1 LRSTRA
7 HLVLTLAAVGTLSC
21 RGDASA
27 PLDHLHQ
34 ELQGPGLG
42 NLSYAAAE
50 QYTMIS
56 PIVTDTAPL
65 GHLSQVAMANGYLV
79 TPYIDGGGFNGN
91 LAVWDVS
98 NPRNAVRV
106 KDYKQPAGTK
116 LREAHAFGFTTGY
129 GGKFYTFAQSNTGF
143 QIWDWTDPMNIT
155 LVKDVVLPGADPL
168 KTNYVGVWWLHLQ
181 APYVYAAGTDKG
193 LYVVN
198 ASDPLNP
205 VLVKTMTNAQ
215 LGITRVNQVHVVGN
229 LMIVNYSENGTGS
242 AILDVSDPANPVL
255 KSSDPLN
262 PPTTYGT
269 MFNGGKFAA
278 AGKTSKKLAMF
289 TIDFDASKNPVG
301 MSRYGVDTGSA
312 DLGGGGY
319 VNFQDGFVFVGFANN
334 IVKFDARTLPITQ
347 VGKGAPPA
355 PYNLDLDF
363 VIPMGNLVFASND
376 DGGGGSLMV
385 HQTAPDTVG
394 PSVNFVSPLD
404 GALNRNVK
412 SRVGLTF
419 TDNVDLNSIN
429 TSTIIVRPVGGSAL
443 AGKYSSQ
450 AGMVNFFPDA
460 PLAANTTYEV
470 IVPAGGVRDDVGN
483 TVPTPFT
490 SSFSTGSTL
499 GGGPGG
505 CSIGTD
511 TPGLVGGAIAFT
523 ATGCTGSGLTYSW
536 QFGDGSAPGTG
547 ASTSH
552 SYAEPSH
559 YSVILT
565 VTDGSGVPLTVS
577 RRQTVTYPATASK
590 PTRTSTVV
598 VDTTRA
604 RISVV
609 NSDASTVASLDTA
622 APFTKRWEMPVGK
635 NPRTLAQPAPGGALW
650 VANQDDASISVLD
663 GGTGLVTATIALP
676 PASRPFGVVFNPA
689 GTLAYVTL
697 EGTGRLLRID
707 AATRAITG
715 DLDVGPSPRGVAVSS
730 DGARLLVTRLVSPDS
745 GGEVREVSAASFTVV
760 RTFALPED
768 TTTPSTESDGPGLPN
783 YVQAV
788 TISPDGRGAWVPS
801 KKDNLRRGTGP
812 GSTGEP
818 FTHDS
823 RVRTIVSK
831 LDLVANTTDLVNRR
845 DIDNADLAN
854 AVAFNDLGD
863 WAFVCTQGG
872 NRIEV
877 YDALSHGAIASI
889 DNTGLAPRGLVFS
902 AGKLYVQNFMSRD
915 LAIYDVSA
923 VGGTNVFTKLAT
935 VSTQLTEALPAQ
947 VLQGKKIFYNAAD
960 PRMSRDAYTSCASCH
975 LDGDN
980 DGRRWDFTQFGEGVR
995 ATTSLLGRGGMG
1007 QGPVHWTGNFDEIQ
1021 DFENDMRGPAFGGT
1035 GFLSAADF
1043 AATSDTLGTPK
1054 AGRSAE
1060 LDALAAY
1067 LGSLTVVP
1075 PSPYRNPDGSLTA
1088 DALAGKALFE
1098 SPAVGCAT
1106 CHGGAEKTDS
1116 ALNLFHDVGTL
1127 TAASG
1132 QRRGQPLTG
1141 LDTPSLLGVWMT
1153 APYLHDSSA
1162 ATLLDVITT
1171 RNPANQHGTTSQLT
1185 ATEKAQLVA
1194 YLQQLD
1200 DGAPAPAWS
1209 GQDVGAVG
1217 VAGGFSE
1224 GGGAITVSG
1233 AGADITGTADAFYF
1247 VSRDLSGDGSISAR
1261 VANVSGGDGVNVK
1274 AGVMMRDPG
1283 ADGLGAN
1290 DVNAFTMV
1298 KPAFTQNKFQ
1308 RRLTSGGSTTS
1319 IVATTATPT
1328 WVRLTRTGNTL
1339 LGEQSVDGSVWT
1351 TIGSDTVTMTT
1362 VKVGFAVTSHTT
1374 ATTATAIFTNVV
1386 FTQSAVANPT
1396 LSVGTG
1402 TYSNAQSVSIS
1413 AASGASIR
1421 YTLDGSQP
1429 SPTSGTVYSTPLPV
1443 ATSGTVLRAIAYK
1456 TGMAPSAVIS
1466 AVYTLTAAAPTP
1478 SPAGGSYAGAQ
1489 NVTLTSTTTG
1499 ATMYY
1504 TLDGSTP
1511 STGSTLYA
1519 GAINIAT
1526 TKTLK
1531 AIAVKAGMGQS
1542 NVTSASYTIGSAT
1555 PVTVNPSADAYV
1567 RDGTSAANN
1576 YGTAATLEVKNSNV
1590 NYTRVAYVRFPI
1602 GALVSSVSN
1611 AKLRLYGAA
1620 VASAKAI
1627 SVYSVASTTWGES
1640 TITWNNAPA
1649 SGTAKLATVTVSL
1662 TAQYWEWDVTAYLQ
1676 AEKALGHTDVS
1687 FALKADVY
1695 TGESQTTFN
1704 PREASANKPQ
1714 LVVTP

>member
-1 LRSTRA
+1 MRSTRA
-7 HLVLTLAAVGTLSC
+7 HLLLALAAAAPLAC
-21 RGDASA
+21 RGEALES
-27 PLDHLHQ
+27 PLEPLYQ
-34 ELQGPGLG
+34 ELVGPGLG
-42 NLSYAAAE
+42 NLTYTTAE
-50 QYTMIS
+50 QYKMIS

-65 GHLSQVAMANGYLV
+65 GHLSQVAMANGYLI
-79 TPYIDGGGFNGN
+79 TPYIDGGGANGN

-116 LREAHAFGFTTGY
+116 LREAHALGFTNGF
-129 GGKFYTFAQSNTGF
+129 GGQLYTFAQSNTGF
-143 QIWDWTDPMNIT
+143 QIWDWTDTMDIK

-181 APYVYAAGTDKG
+181 APYVYVAGTDKG
-193 LYVVN
+193 LYIVDV
-198 ASDPLNP
+198 SDPLSP
-205 VLVKTMTNAQ
+205 VLVKTMTNSQ
-215 LGITRVNQVHVVGN
+215 LGIPRVNQVHVVGN
-229 LMIVNYSENGTGS
+229 LMIVNYSDGGTGS
-242 AILDVSDPANPVL
+242 AILDVSEPANPALV
-255 KSSDPLN
+255 SSDQNN

-269 MFNGGKFAA
+269 LFNGGRLAA

-289 TIDFDASKNPVG
+289 TINFDSAKNPIG

-319 VNFQDGFVFVGFANN
+319 VNFQDGFVFVGFANS

-355 PYNLDLDF
+355 PYNVDLDF
-363 VIPMGNLVFASND
+363 VIPMGNVVFASND

-385 HQTAPDTVG
+385 HQTAADTVG

-419 TDNVDLNSIN
+419 TDNVDINSIN
-429 TSTIIVRPVGGSAL
+429 ISTIIVRPVGGSAL
-443 AGKYSSQ
+443 AGKYSTQ
-450 AGMVNFFPDA
+450 TAMVNFFPDA
-460 PLAANTTYEV
+460 PLLANTTYEV

-483 TVPTPFT
+483 SAPTTF
-490 SSFSTGSTL
+490 SSYFSTGSTL
-499 GGGPGG
+499 GPGG

-511 TPGLVGGAIAFT
+511 SPALVGSSVAFV
-523 ATGCTGSGLTYSW
+523 ATGCTGSGLSYSW

-552 SYAEPSH
+552 SYAQPFH
-559 YSVILT
+559 YTVILT
-565 VTDGSGVPLTVS
+565 VTDGNGVSQTVS
-577 RRQTVTYPATASK
+577 RRQTVTYPVTVSN
-590 PTRTSTVV
+590 PTRSSTIVI
-598 VDTTRA
+598 DTA
-604 RISVV
+604 RSRVSVV
-609 NSDASTVASLDTA
+609 NSDANTVASLDTA
-622 APFTKRWEMPVGK
+622 SPFTMRWEMPVGK

-676 PASRPFGVVFNPA
+676 PASRPHGVAFNPA

-707 AATRAITG
+707 AATRTVTG
-715 DLDVGPSPRGVAVSS
+715 DLDVGPKPRGVAVSS
-730 DGARLLVTRLVSPDS
+730 DGARILVTRLVSPDS
-745 GGEVREVSAASFTVV
+745 GGEVREISAASFTLV
-760 RTFALPED
+760 RTFVLPED
-768 TTTPSTESDGPGLPN
+768 TTTPSIESDGPGLPN

-788 TISPDGRGAWVPS
+788 TITPDGRGAWVPS
-801 KKDNLRRGTGP
+801 KKDNIRRGTGP

-823 RVRTIVSK
+823 RVRTMVSK
-831 LDLVANTTDLVNRR
+831 LDLVGNTTDVASGR

-877 YDALSHGAIASI
+877 YDGLSHGAVASI
-889 DNTGLAPRGLVFS
+889 DNTGLAPRGIVFS
-902 AGKLYVQNFMSRD
+902 GGRIYVQNFMSRD
-915 LAIYDVSA
+915 LAVYDVSA

-935 VSTQLTEALPAQ
+935 VTTQLTEPLPAQ
-947 VLQGKKIFYNAAD
+947 VLQGKKIFHNAAD

-995 ATTSLLGRGGMG
+995 ATASLLGRGGMG

-1035 GFLSAADF
+1035 GFLSAVDF
-1043 AATSDTLGTPK
+1043 AATSDPLATRK
-1054 AGRSAE
+1054 AGRSAD

-1075 PSPYRNPDGSLTA
+1075 ASPFRNADGSLTA

-1098 SPAVGCAT
+1098 SPAVGCAS

-1127 TAASG
+1127 TTSSG

-1153 APYLHDSSA
+1153 APYLHDNSA

-1171 RNPANQHGTTSQLT
+1171 RNPNNRHGTTSQLT

-1200 DGAPAPAWS
+1200 DGVPASAWS

-1217 VAGGFSE
+1217 LAGGFSE
-1224 GGGAITVSG
+1224 GGGTVTVKG
-1233 AGADITGTADAFYF
+1233 AGADITGTVDAFYF
-1247 VSRDLSGDGSISAR
+1247 VFRDLSGDGSIRAR
-1261 VANVSGGDGVNVK
+1261 VSSISGGDGVNVK

-1290 DVNAFTMV
+1290 DVNAFTMI
-1298 KPAFTQNKFQ
+1298 KPAATQNKFQ
-1308 RRLTSGGSTTS
+1308 RRLVSGGSTSS
-1319 IVATTATPT
+1319 IVATSATPT

-1339 LGEQSVDGSVWT
+1339 LSEQSVDGVSWT

-1362 VKVGFAVTSHTT
+1362 VKLGLAVTSHTAAAL
-1374 ATTATAIFTNVV
+1374 ATVTFTNVV
-1386 FTQSAVANPT
+1386 FTQPTVGSPT

-1402 TYSNAQSVSIS
+1402 SYSSPPSVSIT

-1429 SPTSGTVYSTPLPV
+1429 SATSGTLYSTPLSIS
-1443 ATSGTVLRAIAYK
+1443 TSGTVLRAIAYK
-1456 TGMAPSAVIS
+1456 TGMASSAV
-1466 AVYTLTAAAPTP
+1466 V
-1478 SPAGGSYAGAQ
+1478 
-1489 NVTLTSTTTG
+1489 N
-1499 ATMYY
+1499 
-1504 TLDGSTP
+1504 
-1511 STGSTLYA
+1511 
-1519 GAINIAT
+1519 AI
-1526 TKTLK
+1526 
-1531 AIAVKAGMGQS
+1531 
-1542 NVTSASYTIGSAT
+1542 YTIGAAG
-1555 PVTVNPSADAYV
+1555 PVTVNPSADAHV
-1567 RDGTSAANN
+1567 RDGTNAANN
-1576 YGTAATLEVKNSNV
+1576 YGTATTFDVKNSNV
-1590 NYTRVAYVRFPI
+1590 VNNTRVGYLRFPI
-1602 GALVSSVSN
+1602 GALPSSVSN

-1620 VASAKAI
+1620 VTSAKAI
-1627 SVYSVASTTWGES
+1627 SAYSVVGTTWVES
-1640 TITWNNAPA
+1640 SINWNNAPA
-1649 SGTAKLATVTVSL
+1649 TGSGKLSTVNVTL
-1662 TAQYWEWDVTAYLQ
+1662 TAQYREWDVTAYVEAQ
-1676 AEKALGHTDVS
+1676 KALGNTDVS
-1687 FALKADVY
+1687 FALKADVP
-1695 TGESQTTFN
+1695 TGEGQTTFN
-1704 PREASANKPQ
+1704 PREASSNKPQ